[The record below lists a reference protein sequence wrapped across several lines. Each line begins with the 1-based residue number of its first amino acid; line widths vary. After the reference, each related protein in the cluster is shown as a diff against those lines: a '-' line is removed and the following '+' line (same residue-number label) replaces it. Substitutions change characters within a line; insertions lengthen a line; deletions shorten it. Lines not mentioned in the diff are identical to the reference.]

1 MGLIIWGGVVPGCL
15 LAAWLILRRPV
26 RHFAEDFHLDSA
38 HVLFRH
44 QREWLEARFLT
55 ALGQVD
61 PLERVRW
68 DDAHWHN
75 EVVWCRD
82 RQTRTLLALIGVHFD
97 EAGFDASGESH
108 PHHATAIFEYRKGRW
123 TTEGKRLDEIR
134 PDEVMLRSPRFEPV
148 ALHPRRV
155 Y

>member
-1 MGLIIWGGVVPGCL
+1 MGLIIWGGVVPVCL

-26 RHFAEDFHLDSA
+26 RHFAEDLHLDSA
-38 HVLFRH
+38 RSLFRQ

-55 ALGQVD
+55 ALGRVD

-68 DDAHWHN
+68 DDAHWHD

-82 RQTRTLLALIGVHFD
+82 RQTRTLLALICVDFEEPAFD
-97 EAGFDASGESH
+97 PCGEAR
-108 PHHATAIFEYRKGRW
+108 PRHATALFEFRKGRW
-123 TTEGKRLDEIR
+123 VAEGKRLDEVR
-134 PDEVMLRSPRFEPV
+134 PAEAMLRSPRFEPV
-148 ALHPRRV
+148 ALHPRRA